1 MMEGPTL
8 TTILTETYQD
18 LTERAR
24 LNDQILERLIILEKE
39 NMGLKSQINEHE
51 LRLNKQSE
59 YIQDL
64 KYAAKVAKP
73 GKKSDARKKALA
85 DQLVATKNIGM
96 TYAQIG
102 KFLELGSRKNGKNT
116 REQNMTHFGKLLE
129 ADKKSFVVTDGKTS
143 GGKLVKLTKIYYEHL
158 LRGEP

>member
-1 MMEGPTL
+1 MKDSPAL
-8 TTILTETYQD
+8 TTILTETYED

-39 NMGLKSQINEHE
+39 NMCLKSQINEHE

-64 KYAAKVAKP
+64 KYAAKAAKLS
-73 GKKSDARKKALA
+73 KKSDQRKKALA
-85 DQLVATKNIGM
+85 NQLMMIKNIGM

-129 ADKKSFVVTDGKTS
+129 ADKKSFVVTNGKTS